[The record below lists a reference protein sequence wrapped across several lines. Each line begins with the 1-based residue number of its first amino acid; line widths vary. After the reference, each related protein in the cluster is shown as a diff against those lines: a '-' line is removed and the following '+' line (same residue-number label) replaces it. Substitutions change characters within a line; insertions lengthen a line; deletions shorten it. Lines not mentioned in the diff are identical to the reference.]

1 MKIKFFFK
9 KLLQIYKNR
18 LFAIITLS
26 LAVICFAINI
36 FIPEYS
42 YTQNSGKIQLTNP
55 ESFCTSLD
63 GWKAI
68 ADAGNSIYCID
79 EKDSLVYAVDIKDF
93 PYENAEIIN
102 IAFNPDNHIF
112 CHIAVYDEN
121 ALLTDLECVFE
132 IDTQGDILREIIH
145 YDYSKSNNPPSH
157 QVRLMGMHFSG
168 DKLCY
173 LYKEATGDTLITL
186 LPDNPQATTVAT
198 YSNEGYSEII
208 RCCGTNDGNYLV
220 LKNNGEIGTIDKEG
234 KYNIFYKATYNMQT
248 DEGVFPYDVFMN
260 NDGLYMLAG
269 QQEFALY
276 KWNGENGWNQL
287 LPIKEGIKITES
299 IDLYSY
305 GLGQF
310 GDATALQVND
320 SIYLLENDNSLTPY
334 SVEISLPVGI
344 AASMW
349 LKNFLPIAGIILLI
363 IALPTLIGNLM
374 RWRFTILSK
383 QLLSTIPVVFIM
395 LTVVIC
401 ILFNSMINLS
411 TEDIIKETIAVNEI
425 AAAQFDGEELSGI
438 TGYENVDNGQIK
450 DLNDSLRNFVNG
462 NKSDWSSNY
471 SAALYIRTEGEKF
484 VCVASSDESYEF
496 MINSVSTGTP
506 IHQDF
511 YENSHTFIANVGY
524 GGEGENLH
532 LILLTPIYE
541 DDGTYNAFIM
551 LYASQNRLTEELI
564 VAGKALLI
572 NVTLWVIL
580 LIVVITLVAA
590 YNAKAL
596 RKAQNVVSQIAAGDF
611 STRVD
616 AYSKDEVGEICAG
629 VNHMADRLEE
639 YIEEKDRNVKFYYKF
654 VPEKFRELLH
664 KEQITDL
671 ELGDAQSIDL
681 SILFCDIRAFS
692 LNSEMMTAK
701 ESFDFV
707 NKIYGIAGPIVRKHN
722 GFIDKYIGDA
732 IMALFESADDA
743 VSAGIELYQAIVLN
757 PNSQENFG
765 LPSVNVGIG
774 IHSGMSR
781 IGIVGEKERMSG
793 TVISDTVN
801 LSSRIESLTK
811 RYGAGMIIS
820 KDTLDRMKKPDT
832 LSTRYLG
839 MVQVAGVN
847 EVSAL
852 YEVLN
857 CLPKAEHDNRD
868 ATKLDFRE
876 AVRLFHIGDLQA
888 SLKIFKELNKQ
899 TSTDI
904 APQLYIDY
912 IEDKLAKGDVEHN
925 VFHFKNK

>member
-1 MKIKFFFK
+1 MKTKIFFQ
-9 KLLQIYKNR
+9 KLLQVYKNR
-18 LFAIITLS
+18 IFAIVTIS
-26 LAVICFAINI
+26 LAIVCFAINF
-36 FIPEYS
+36 FIPDYS
-42 YTQNSGKIQLTNP
+42 YSQNSGKIQLTNP
-55 ESFCTSLD
+55 ESFCTSKN

-68 ADAGNSIYCID
+68 VDAGNSIYCID

-102 IAFNPDNHIF
+102 ITFNPDNHIF

-121 ALLTDLECVFE
+121 ALLTDLECIFE
-132 IDTQGDILREIIH
+132 IDSQGDILREIIH
-145 YDYSKSNNPPSH
+145 YDYSKSDNPPSH
-157 QVRLMGMHFSG
+157 QVRLMGMHFYN
-168 DKLCY
+168 DTLCY
-173 LYKEATGDTLITL
+173 LYKEADGNSLIKIQ
-186 LPDNPQATTVAT
+186 PDNPQATEVVA
-198 YSNEGYSEII
+198 YANDGFSDII
-208 RCCGTNDGNYLV
+208 RCYGTTDGNYLL
-220 LKNNGEIGTIDKEG
+220 LKNNGEIGVVNYDGEYSAI
-234 KYNIFYKATYNMQT
+234 YKATYNMRT

-260 NDGLYMLAG
+260 NGDLYMLAG

-276 KWNGENGWNQL
+276 KWNGEDNWNQL
-287 LPIKEGIKITES
+287 LPIKKGIKITEN

-310 GDATALQVND
+310 GDATALQVNE
-320 SIYLLENDNSLTPY
+320 SIYILENDNSLTTY
-334 SVEISLPVGI
+334 SSDISLPVSVAI
-344 AASMW
+344 HMW
-349 LKNFLPIAGIILLI
+349 LKDFLPIAGIILLI
-363 IALPTLIGNLM
+363 IGLPTAIGNLM
-374 RWRFTILSK
+374 KWRFTILSK

-395 LTVVIC
+395 LAIVIT

-425 AAAQFDGEELSGI
+425 ASTQFDGEELSTI

-450 DLNDSLRNFVNG
+450 DLNDRLRKFVNG
-462 NKSDWSSNY
+462 NQTDWSSNY
-471 SAALYIRTEGEKF
+471 SAALYVRTQGEEF

-496 MINSVSTGTP
+496 MVNSVSTGTP

-511 YENSHTFIANVGY
+511 YENSHTFIANVDY

-532 LILLTPIYE
+532 LLLLTPIYE
-541 DDGTYNAFIM
+541 DDNSYNAFIM
-551 LYASQNRLTEELI
+551 LYASQNRLTDELI

-572 NVTLWVIL
+572 NVTLWVIM

-590 YNAKAL
+590 YNAKSL
-596 RKAQNVVSQIAAGDF
+596 RKAKNVVAQIAAGDF
-611 STRVD
+611 SMRVD
-616 AYSKDEVGEICAG
+616 KYSKDEVGEICAG

-664 KEQITDL
+664 KEEITDL
-671 ELGDAQSIDL
+671 KLGDAQSADL

-707 NKIYGIAGPIVRKHN
+707 NKIYGKAGPIIRKHN

-743 VSAGIELYQAIVLN
+743 VSAGIELYHAIVLN
-757 PNSQENFG
+757 PNSQEDFG
-765 LPSVNVGIG
+765 IPTVKVGIG

-781 IGIVGEKERMSG
+781 IGIVGEHERMSG

-820 KDTLDRMKKPDT
+820 KDTLDRMKNPNSI
-832 LSTRYLG
+832 STRYLG

-852 YEVLN
+852 YEVLD
-857 CLPKAEHDNRD
+857 CLPDTERTQRD

-876 AVRLFHIGDLQA
+876 AVRLFHTGN
-888 SLKIFKELNKQ
+888 LKESQNIFKKLCTQNSE
-899 TSTDI
+899 DI

-912 IEDKLAKGDVEHN
+912 IEDKLVRGDTEHN